1 MVSAPPSGEQV
12 ELRHGPWSAVAVEV
26 GGGLRALAHD
36 GDALLDGYGADEMA
50 NGGRGQ
56 PLLPWPN
63 RLADGRYRF
72 GGRDITAPIDE
83 RSTGSAIHGL
93 TRWRSWRVAERG
105 PARAALELRLHPQPA
120 YPFALDL
127 RIEHAL
133 GDDGLAVT
141 LTATNAGGEDLP
153 LGAGFHPYLTLGT
166 PVIDALSV
174 GVPASSWLPT
184 DERGIPTGERRPVAG
199 DLDLRSGPL
208 LGDRV
213 LDHCYADLERD
224 GEGLA
229 RVRLSAPSGRAA
241 TLWMDELWGF
251 CMVFTGDTLEPGR
264 RRRGLAVEPMTCA
277 ADAFNSDDGLRVL
290 APGESLSGSWGIS
303 AGGELASAGR
313 QRLAILG

>member
-1 MVSAPPSGEQV
+1 VVSAPPSGEQV

-50 NGGRGQ
+50 HGGRGQ

-83 RSTGSAIHGL
+83 RPTGSAIHGL

-127 RIEHAL
+127 RIEYTLA
-133 GDDGLAVT
+133 DDGLTVA
-141 LTATNAGGEDLP
+141 LRASNAGDEELP
-153 LGAGFHPYLTLGT
+153 VGAGFHPYLTLGT
-166 PVIDALSV
+166 ATIDELTAQL
-174 GVPASSWLPT
+174 PAGTWLVV
-184 DERGIPTGERRPVAG
+184 DERGIPTGERRAVSG
-199 DLDLRSGPL
+199 DLDLRGGPV
-208 LGDRV
+208 LGGRQ
-213 LDHCYADLERD
+213 LDHCFTDLERD
-224 GEGLA
+224 RDGIARA
-229 RVRLSAPSGRAA
+229 RVAAPDGRAA
-241 TLWMDELWGF
+241 TLWMDEAFGHV
-251 CMVFTGDTLEPGR
+251 MVFTGDTLPPER

-277 ADAFNSDDGLRVL
+277 PDAFNSGDGLRVL
-290 APGESLSGSWGIS
+290 AAGESLSGRWGIAYEP
-303 AGGELASAGR
+303 AGPDS
-313 QRLAILG
+313 